1 MTSNSDLKYTLS
13 KFREKNEV
21 LNAFIRAFFSQS
33 PGELRSEAF
42 KILEVLN
49 EDFSSPLTQKD
60 LLKSIYSTND
70 SKVSI
75 SSLRR
80 RLKSLT
86 ETGLVTELV
95 AAGID
100 ARNTYYKLSPD
111 IHSILG
117 QFNSVLDLLE
127 DKTHINIGEFIASEV
142 ENRVNVNTNVYTKK
156 IRHGYILIGVN
167 LEKPENS
174 SFCKKELCSYC
185 NKIIQK
191 VITSL
196 FPLYEFNVISEE
208 KLDCQCKFRYTI
220 KPD

>member
-1 MTSNSDLKYTLS
+1 MSDNLNDALERFK
-13 KFREKNEV
+13 EKNDV

-42 KILEVLN
+42 KILNVLN
-49 EDFSSPLTQKD
+49 EGFSSPLTQKE
-60 LLKSIYSTND
+60 LLHAISMAND

-100 ARNTYYKLSPD
+100 ARNTYYKLSPE
-111 IHSILG
+111 IQSILTK
-117 QFNSVLDLLE
+117 FNSVLDLLE
-127 DKTHINIGEFIASEV
+127 DKTHINVGEFISKEI
-142 ENRVNVNTNVYTKK
+142 EERLNVQTSVYTKR
-156 IRHGYILIGVN
+156 IRHGYILIGIN
-167 LEKPENS
+167 LERPQKS
-174 SFCKKELCSYC
+174 SFCKKELCTYC
-185 NKIIQK
+185 SKVARK
-191 VITSL
+191 VITAL

-208 KLDCQCKFRYTI
+208 KGEDRCKFRYTI
-220 KPD
+220 KPN

>member
-1 MTSNSDLKYTLS
+1 MSNNLNDTLERF
-13 KFREKNEV
+13 KQKNEV

-33 PGELRSEAF
+33 PGELRDEAF
-42 KILEVLN
+42 RILDLLN
-49 EDFSSPLTQKD
+49 EDFNSPLTQKE
-60 LLKSIYSTND
+60 LLKSISSSED
-70 SKVSI
+70 SSVSI

-100 ARNTYYKLSPD
+100 ARNTYYKLSPE
-111 IHSILG
+111 IYSILS

-127 DKTHINIGEFIASEV
+127 DKTHINIADFISKEI
-142 ENRVNVNTNVYTKK
+142 EERLNVPSGVYTKR
-156 IRHGYILIGVN
+156 IRHGYILVGVN
-167 LEKPENS
+167 LARLPNS

-185 NKIIQK
+185 VKVTRKI
-191 VITSL
+191 ITSL
-196 FPLYEFNVISEE
+196 FPSYEFNVISEE
-208 KLDCQCKFRYTI
+208 RLDEKCKFRYTI